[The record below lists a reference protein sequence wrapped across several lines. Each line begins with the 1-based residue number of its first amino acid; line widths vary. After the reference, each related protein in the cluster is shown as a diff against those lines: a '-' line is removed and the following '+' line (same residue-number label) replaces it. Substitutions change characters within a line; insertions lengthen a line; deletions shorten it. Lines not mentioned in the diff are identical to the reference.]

1 MTEESRSEDELRA
14 EREDALVPAPPPLS
28 PPTRQL
34 AAMAFVLAAGVA
46 GVVAIAPRLMEAFQ
60 ASPAL
65 NGAIVGVFVIGVIYA
80 FRQPWS
86 LRVEIAWLDAFAAG
100 AHAKREPEL
109 LAPMAA
115 MLRDRGGEGRLALSQ
130 LALRSLLDGVSA
142 RIDERKEITRYLI
155 GLLVFLGLLG
165 TFWGLLDVVG
175 AVARAIA
182 GLDLSAGG
190 DGFLALRDSLSAP
203 ISGMGVAF
211 SSSLFGLAGS
221 LALGLLELLAAQS
234 QNRFYSDL
242 ETWLARRTRI
252 AGAGGGGDD
261 DEAPG
266 LGYVAALLEQT
277 AESIQSFERTARQ
290 NAETSAEIRRALER
304 LAAKGEADETAALL
318 RALDERLARVGEE
331 TAAAQARSAD
341 DVAKEIKLL
350 ARTLSAGGGGA

>member
-1 MTEESRSEDELRA
+1 MSEDGRPHDGFRVDA
-14 EREDALVPAPPPLS
+14 EDVRGPAEPPLTA
-28 PPTRQL
+28 PTRQL
-34 AAMAFVLAAGVA
+34 VAMVVVLAAGVA
-46 GVVAIAPRLMEAFQ
+46 GVAAIAPRLIEAFQ

-65 NGAIVGVFVIGVIYA
+65 NGAIVGVFAIGVIYA

-86 LRVEIAWLDAFAAG
+86 LRVEIAWLNAFADG
-100 AHAKREPEL
+100 AHADRRDPHL

-115 MLRDRGGEGRLALSQ
+115 MLRGRGGDGRLALSP
-130 LALRSLLDGVSA
+130 LALRSLLDGVAA
-142 RIDERKEITRYLI
+142 RLDERKEITRYLI

-242 ETWLARRTRI
+242 ETWLAKRTRLS
-252 AGAGGGGDD
+252 GGGANE

-266 LGYVAALLEQT
+266 LSYVAALLEQT
-277 AESIQSFERTARQ
+277 AESIQSFERAAAK
-290 NAETSAEIRRALER
+290 NAETSAAIQRALER
-304 LAAKGEADETAALL
+304 LAARGDADETTALL

-331 TAAAQARSAD
+331 TTAAQSRAAD